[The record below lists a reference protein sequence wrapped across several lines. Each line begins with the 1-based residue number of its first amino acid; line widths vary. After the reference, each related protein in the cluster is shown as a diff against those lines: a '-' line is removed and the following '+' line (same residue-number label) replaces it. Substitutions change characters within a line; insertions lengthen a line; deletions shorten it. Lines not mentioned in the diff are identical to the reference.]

1 MRKLSYFEDLP
12 KKITNNLEK
21 KPASTTG
28 LLQFHVPIEIKREF
42 KIMAASQDISQ
53 VGPILGCLSSGGDQ
67 NERSRQPD
75 SLCFGNKEVS

>member
-1 MRKLSYFEDLP
+1 MNTIKSNIKPPALKKKVMLPEPP

-21 KPASTTG
+21 KPASSTG

-53 VGPILGCLSSGGDQ
+53 VDLFTKIFDKYKNILS
-67 NERSRQPD
+67 
-75 SLCFGNKEVS
+75 